1 MKDLEIIQ
9 NNMYII
15 GQAVKKKRKAMH
27 WSQEYL
33 GFKAGLDRTYIGGLE
48 RGERNAT
55 IGTLTNVS
63 EALGTTIF
71 DLMKEAEIVG
81 QQNSNQC

>member
-1 MKDLEIIQ
+1 MMNSELINRNISC
-9 NNMYII
+9 I
-15 GQAVKKKRKAMH
+15 GKAVRKFRKKEG

-55 IGTLTNVS
+55 ISTLTTIS
-63 EALGTTIF
+63 YALNISLF
-71 DLMKEAEIVG
+71 ELMKEAE
-81 QQNSNQC
+81 QYEFRN